1 MDMKRALVLLLIV
14 VFLTGICLTGCASE
28 EEIIEQANAKRDEWI
43 QATSALRVPE
53 MDGVEAINIT
63 SYNDKCAVW
72 AAYPTVDGK
81 GSISSEIESFI
92 NATINDFISA
102 SSLKAEEENGYQGN
116 MVITYEPFK
125 YEDKVFSVKFDV
137 KKDDVSTVKTFAYT
151 LEDEQKMPLSSLFAE
166 DSDYLTVLSQDV
178 KPGLSNNTFVKANYD
193 EAKFN
198 EGTAPSEGNF
208 SDFTVDDEKLVLYFP
223 VGRLCNT
230 EEEGYVQEQVK
241 IEDIEDLLASA
252 QVSPISDLIAED
264 SETRKMLA
272 YGEGDMAP
280 ASLDGIDPFNDKVVA
295 FTFDDGPS
303 PKTTPQLLD
312 FLEENGL
319 VATFFVCGENGTSLG
334 AKFNPDVIKRMREIG
349 CEIGDHSYDHEK
361 YYEQVGYDE
370 MMEEINSCRDLIKE
384 ITGERPI
391 LGRAPG
397 GNITEELAEQSGR
410 ASFLWS
416 VDTLDWKNRDKDKNY
431 RNLMDGV
438 TDGSVVLMHD
448 IYQPTVDAAIK
459 GMAELKDQGYK
470 FVTASQML
478 QIADIRGAD
487 PVYKF
492 YNAPKAEEAQGNT
505 EEE

>member
-1 MDMKRALVLLLIV
+1 MKRALVLLLIV
-14 VFLTGICLTGCASE
+14 VFLAGMCLTGCASE
-28 EEIIEQANAKRDEWI
+28 EEIIEQANAKRDDWI
-43 QATSALRVPE
+43 QMTSALRVPE
-53 MDGVEAINIT
+53 ADGVETLNI
-63 SYNDKCAVW
+63 SNYNDKCAVW
-72 AAYPTVDGK
+72 AAYPAVKGK
-81 GSISSEIESFI
+81 GDISAEIESFVT
-92 NATINDFISA
+92 AAVNDFIAS
-102 SSLKAEEENGYQGN
+102 SSLKAEEENGYQGS
-116 MVITYEPFK
+116 MIITYEPFM
-125 YEDKVFSVKFDV
+125 YDDKVFSVKFDI
-137 KKDDVSTVKTFAYT
+137 KKDDVSTIKTFAYT
-151 LEDEQKMPLSSLFAE
+151 LEDEQKMSLSALFAE

-178 KPGLSNNTFVKANYD
+178 KPGLSENTFVKTNYD

-198 EGTAPSEGNF
+198 AGTSASENNF
-208 SDFTVDDEKLVLYFP
+208 SEFTVDDEKLNLYFP
-223 VGRLCNT
+223 VGQLCNT
-230 EEEGYVQEQVK
+230 EEEGYLQESVK
-241 IEDIEDLLASA
+241 MEDIEELLASA

-264 SETRKMLA
+264 SVIRQMLA
-272 YGEGDMAP
+272 YDEGDMKP
-280 ASLDGIDPFNDKVVA
+280 KSLDGIDPFNDKVVA

-312 FLEENGL
+312 FLEENDL

-334 AKFNPDVIKRMREIG
+334 AKFNPDVIKRMVDIG

-397 GNITEELAEQSGR
+397 GSITEEMAEQSGR
-410 ASFLWS
+410 ASILWS

-431 RNLMDGV
+431 KNLMNGV

-459 GMAELKDQGYK
+459 GMAELKEQGYK
-470 FVTASQML
+470 FVTASQMI
-478 QIADIRGAD
+478 QIAEIRGAD

-492 YNAPKAEEAQGNT
+492 YNAPKAEDAKSGDG
-505 EEE
+505 EE